1 MKKSLRILMA
11 ILTVICVIAV
21 TEISIQAD
29 ARNIKSR
36 GNFVLD
42 SGKMSIHASD
52 IEYLQ
57 SEVQSLYSE
66 LPAIL
71 EINVSGGGTAR
82 RNDLHSKGI
91 IDYKNGMAILD
102 SSDLT
107 LLADEIDTLESEYKA
122 NTVAALSDINTY
134 FNIDSS
140 VSHDQ
145 RDETLSSPYANDLSF
160 DEICNGI
167 VLSQSVDHL
176 ESTPIIADNLTAGTA
191 AWVNGTCIIGNGA
204 DNERAYKKGRK
215 DGEDGE
221 DGDGEDIDMEYTYH
235 THRNSSGEAVTKEKI
250 YASSN
255 PGGCYAAAGHTHNQ
269 TGGCSTIESV
279 TREELGQATRSDGST
294 YWRAL
299 YQCKIC
305 GITYTSSEYP
315 EYYDV
320 PATQYCPAGPHYNCD
335 GKTNTWEI
343 GCGKQ
348 NGDIESV
355 KITIR
360 KREGE
365 IK

>member
-215 DGEDGE
+215 DGEDG
-221 DGDGEDIDMEYTYH
+221 DGEDIDMEYTYH
-235 THRNSSGEAVTKEKI
+235 THRNSSGEAVTKKKYMHQVI
-250 YASSN
+250 RVDAMQRQDI
-255 PGGCYAAAGHTHNQ
+255 H
-269 TGGCSTIESV
+269 
-279 TREELGQATRSDGST
+279 
-294 YWRAL
+294 
-299 YQCKIC
+299 
-305 GITYTSSEYP
+305 IT
-315 EYYDV
+315 
-320 PATQYCPAGPHYNCD
+320 
-335 GKTNTWEI
+335 
-343 GCGKQ
+343 KQ
-348 NGDIESV
+348 V
-355 KITIR
+355 VVLR
-360 KREGE
+360 
-365 IK
+365 